1 MSYVI
6 KLTDDQAVRNA
17 AYPIEVKLYSAGVQ
31 VKPSAAAIVIKDP
44 DGTEILAS
52 TAMTVNGTTGTMTY
66 SLAAAKTADLWE
78 NAVMEISYTIS
89 TVVHK
94 VTFFFD
100 VVLNAL
106 TCNVT
111 DDDLKAYFPQ
121 LADEIWT
128 GTVNYS
134 GQIAEAFKT
143 VKRLIKDKGKRPSM
157 LIDGSQIRELVIIKT
172 FEMIFFNF
180 PTDSESIWWKRYE
193 KYAEL
198 FMARFAALQIK
209 YDEDESGAVEADE
222 TTGIGNLWLIR

>member
-1 MSYVI
+1 MSHVI
-6 KLTDDQAVRNA
+6 KLTEDQAVRNA
-17 AYPIEVKLYSAGVQ
+17 IYPIEVKVYLAGIQ
-31 VKPSAAAIVIKDP
+31 AKPSAAAIVIKDP

-66 SLAAAKTADLWE
+66 SLAATKTADLWE

-89 TVVHK
+89 SVVYK
-94 VTFFFD
+94 AILFFD

-134 GQIAEAFKT
+134 GQIAEAFAT
-143 VKRLIKDKGKRPSM
+143 VKRLIKDKGRRPSM

-180 PTDSESIWWKRYE
+180 ATDPESIWWKRYE

-198 FMARFAALQIK
+198 FTARFAALQIK
-209 YDEDESGAVEADE
+209 YDEDASGAIETDE
-222 TTGIGNLWLIR
+222 TEGLGNLWLVR